1 MNVQNYL
8 AEKKVHYEVISH
20 NTTYDAQRMSHAVH
34 MSGHHVAKTVLLKT
48 PAGFAIAVLPAAN
61 AVNLALAGKALGVS
75 TVELATEAEL
85 SQHCPDC
92 ELGALPPFG
101 SQYQMQTLV
110 EEKLAE
116 DDEIV
121 FEGNNHN
128 ESIKMNFGDF
138 TNLEKP
144 IYAKF
149 CSSAVAN

>member
-8 AEKKVHYEVISH
+8 ADKQVHYEVISH

-34 MSGHHVAKTVLLKT
+34 MSGHHVAKTVLLKS
-48 PAGFAIAVLPAAN
+48 PAGFAVAVLPAAKS
-61 AVNLALAGKALGVS
+61 VDLRLAGEALGVS
-75 TVELATEAEL
+75 AVELATEEEL
-85 SQHCPDC
+85 AQHCPDC

-101 SQYQMQTLV
+101 SQYKMQTLV
-110 EEKLAE
+110 DEKLAE

-138 TNLEKP
+138 SNLEKP
-144 IYAKF
+144 VFAKI
-149 CSSAVAN
+149 CSSAVAQ